1 MALTPA
7 ASVAIVVV
15 IVLTLVTAI
24 AWYFHSQV
32 TVFARI
38 LLGIRREA
46 DEEEQ
51 LGVVEGQEEQEEQ
64 QSDERP
70 SAGTQTTLA

>member
-15 IVLTLVTAI
+15 IILTLVTAI

-38 LLGIRREA
+38 LLGIRREE

-51 LGVVEGQEEQEEQ
+51 LGEVDGQEQQEERQ
-64 QSDERP
+64 TDERP